1 MSVVC
6 SSSAPQLY
14 VQKQRINALVH
25 RGENTGQLVLT
36 SETCINAVKI
46 DRIKPRLLEKKAHV
60 FKNKVVVSG
69 IIEKEIFFVDPE
81 NRVRF
86 RDEKL
91 PFSLAVDFPGL
102 ESDSRLEVQTHL
114 LDAKV
119 HFVLH
124 PARFCLPGLLRQI
137 VVAHLLVVVAEKRQL
152 EVITHIDL
160 FPRCFRPRRFSGQR
174 VVLNNRKIS
183 YDERPLV

>member
-6 SSSAPQLY
+6 SSSASQLY

-25 RGENTGQLVLT
+25 RGEKTGQLVLT

-46 DRIKPRLLEKKAHV
+46 DRIKARLLEKRAHL
-60 FKNKVVVSG
+60 FKDKVVVSG

-81 NRVRF
+81 DRVRF

-102 ESDSRLEVQTHL
+102 KPGGRFEVQIHL

-119 HFVLH
+119 NYVLH

-152 EVITHIDL
+152 EIVTHIDL
-160 FPRCFRPRRFSGQR
+160 FPRALSARPFFRTKGCA
-174 VVLNNRKIS
+174 
-183 YDERPLV
+183 